1 MTLAGVWRI
10 DGAEAGV
17 GTGQSTVGNH
27 GDHPG
32 ERGWLLRQGWWSERQ
47 KGGDRFRI
55 DSEGR
60 AQRICHLF
68 LLFFLI
74 VVKHTEHKIDYL
86 NQSQRY
92 SSVALSTFIFLRNHH
107 HCPSPELFKSCN
119 PETLHPFKPLPLPSP
134 QPLAT
139 PILFS
144 VSEGLT
150 SLSSSCEGNHAVLVL
165 PWLAHFM

>member
-92 SSVALSTFIFLRNHH
+92 SSVALSTFILLGHH
-107 HCPSPELFKSCN
+107 HHRPPPDFFSSEFETEFLYQLNSNSPC
-119 PETLHPFKPLPLPSP
+119 PLPSA
-134 QPLAT
+134 LGNRLCT
-139 PILFS
+139 FCVYGFGYTLS
-144 VSEGLT
+144 T
-150 SLSSSCEGNHAVLVL
+150 SH
-165 PWLAHFM
+165 